1 MSIAVFKQTL
11 WSKKIQNQLDTLTG
25 LRKHS
30 DYSFQGEIKGGN
42 VLKITASVRPTVNT
56 YVPGTDIS
64 YENVK
69 GTSQDLP
76 INIYK
81 YATQTFDDVD
91 EAQSIPGV
99 MENATREMAK
109 ALADQANIEVANK
122 MLDACK
128 NGVAYTD
135 NDDQEATETVPQE
148 SSASAVTKENAI
160 PRVETGLVA
169 LYENNV
175 NPAEDLWGEF
185 SPKYF
190 SFIRQSLT
198 ETLTNNVELA
208 KTGAVGKYNNVKVC
222 IENLLPKDGNTRYNF
237 IRTNKAV
244 AYVEAIEKT
253 EAGRL
258 EKQFK
263 DYVRSLMVIGTKV
276 VRAKEMYAIKELVS
290 SATI

>member
-258 EKQFK
+258 
-263 DYVRSLMVIGTKV
+263 
-276 VRAKEMYAIKELVS
+276 
-290 SATI
+290 